1 MTTTIAEYIWLDSNK
16 RFRSKARTIKNCT
29 GDNPNIFPDWT
40 YDGSST
46 NQADGTDSE
55 IILHPVAVYTCPFRT
70 KSKFEG
76 NYYKIVLCETYHRNG
91 DLTTI
96 NTRYNANKAFLGLKM
111 HKPWY
116 GLEQEYFI
124 INPQTGKPLGWPADD
139 SMPEKQGKYYCGVGT
154 GNTFGRDLVDKHYE
168 YCLFAGLNVSGINA
182 EVAPGQWEF
191 QIGPCEGISAGDQLW
206 VARYILERLA
216 EEFEVEISYDPKPIK
231 GNWNGSGCHTNFST
245 ELMRTGDNSKT
256 GLDYINDAVLK
267 LSHKHLEHMRV
278 YGDGN
283 ERRMTGEHETSS
295 YDVFSSDVANRGC
308 SIRIPIQTA
317 KDGKG
322 YFEDR
327 RPSSN
332 CDPYLVTSKILL
344 TVCGF
349 DNVEK
354 LEHSLMNK

>member
-1 MTTTIAEYIWLDSNK
+1 MATVIAEYIWLDSNK
-16 RFRSKARTIKNCT
+16 RFRSKARTLENHT
-29 GDNPNIFPDWT
+29 GNKSEYFPDWT

-70 KSKFEG
+70 KTKFEG
-76 NYYKIVLCETYHRNG
+76 IYYRIVLCETYHRNG
-91 DLTTI
+91 DLTKV
-96 NTRYNANKAFLGLKM
+96 NTRYNANKVFLGLKK
-111 HKPWY
+111 HIPWY

-139 SMPEKQGKYYCGVGT
+139 SVPEKQGKYYCGVGT
-154 GNTFGRDLVDKHYE
+154 GKIFGRDLVDTHYE
-168 YCLFAGLNVSGINA
+168 YCLYAGLNISGINA

-216 EEFEVEISYDPKPIK
+216 EEFEVEISYDPKPIE

-245 ELMRTGDNSKT
+245 EFMREGNNSTT
-256 GLDYINDAVLK
+256 GLDYINDAVTK
-267 LSHKHLEHMRV
+267 LSHKHLEHMNV

-295 YDVFSSDVANRGC
+295 YDVFSSDVANREC
-308 SIRIPIQTA
+308 SIRIPAQTA
-317 KDGKG
+317 KEGKG

-349 DNVEK
+349 ENVEK
-354 LEHSLMNK
+354 LEQSLVE